1 MMRECEAE
9 SFWCQKDPSISK
21 RSHWSRQKITNAP
34 HRSGHFI
41 SPVGF
46 VHLLFLS
53 IQLSFHFQ
61 FTRPHSFRSAPPQ
74 PGSHENIR
82 KRETA
87 LSKHKNYFVFCPFLR
102 MKPLTLPAS
111 NLCTRRMGCPESIS
125 SFHIISLSLGCRLYH
140 PSPPMQKLPCL
151 GFQFLSGWAWN

>member
-53 IQLSFHFQ
+53 IRLSFHFQ

-74 PGSHENIR
+74 PGSHEKHPK
-82 KRETA
+82 KRDSTVEA
-87 LSKHKNYFVFCPFLR
+87 QKL
-102 MKPLTLPAS
+102 
-111 NLCTRRMGCPESIS
+111 S
-125 SFHIISLSLGCRLYH
+125 SFSAHFWEWNLWPFQLRIFAQEGWGVLNPFHHFISFHCLSVAGSITPVLRCK
-140 PSPPMQKLPCL
+140 SCL
-151 GFQFLSGWAWN
+151 V